1 MRKTLEEYWFKFII
15 KLNFIGLKTKSAL
28 SLQSFALPTSTQIN
42 EIYVV
47 FPKYKFVGI
56 Y

>member
-15 KLNFIGLKTKSAL
+15 KLNFIGH
-28 SLQSFALPTSTQIN
+28 QSFALPTSTQIN

-47 FPKYKFVGI
+47 FPKYKFVGF